1 MYEGNEHD
9 GVKVSD
15 EDLARVR
22 ELHQIARDAL
32 VESNRILSPYMN
44 IDADSIDSVLLKLT
58 SSEVQFDKDGGVP
71 PVQICTE
78 YQSGGACAYV
88 ECEPPG
94 ATYPC

>member
-1 MYEGNEHD
+1 
-9 GVKVSD
+9 
-15 EDLARVR
+15 
-22 ELHQIARDAL
+22 
-32 VESNRILSPYMN
+32 MN

>member
-1 MYEGNEHD
+1 MCEGNEHE

-15 EDLARVR
+15 EDLERVR

-44 IDADSIDSVLLKLT
+44 IDADSIDSVVLKLKT
-58 SSEVQFDKDGGVP
+58 KEAGGGVP

-78 YQSGGACAYV
+78 YQKGGACAYV